1 MGNEARQSLLGKKKQ
16 IFLYRIIFN
25 QSHFTSKNYLYC
37 PSNLKKFYN
46 HTQNY
51 NLQNSKYLSSKL
63 ISGNFSQ
70 FTQTYS
76 TDDVIDNNVFNLH
89 GVNQVFQR
97 EEIKIPRV
105 RFKPGYQR
113 I

>member
-1 MGNEARQSLLGKKKQ
+1 LNEARQSLLGKKKQ

-25 QSHFTSKNYLYC
+25 QSRFTSKNYLYC

-46 HTQNY
+46 HTQNC
-51 NLQNSKYLSSKL
+51 NLQNSQYLSSKL